1 VNEPQFSAREIRML
15 VGLADG
21 SLSAAERHAAER
33 ELLDRP
39 EAEAAL
45 ERQRRALTA
54 IRAARPS
61 APPELRRLIEAEL
74 EREPRRPFL
83 RMPRLGL
90 RHTAVAGVVAAVALG
105 LLMVLL
111 PLGPAQA
118 PALSEVAALAERG
131 IDAPA
136 PDADPER
143 RGFLAG
149 EADGIPY
156 PDWSDR
162 FGWTADGARVDE
174 LADRRAETVFYEHDG
189 HHIGYTIIDGD
200 ALEPPGD
207 ARRTVRNG
215 VELYAYKDGPRDVV
229 TFEREGRTCVLS
241 GEVLERETLLTLAAW
256 RPGLPGSHSQAHA

>member
-1 VNEPQFSAREIRML
+1 VSEPDFSAREIRML

-21 SLSAAERHAAER
+21 SLPAAERHAAER

-54 IRAARPS
+54 IRAARPN
-61 APPELRRLIEAEL
+61 APPELRRRIEGQL
-74 EREPRRPFL
+74 EREPRRPSVRL
-83 RMPRLGL
+83 PRLGL
-90 RHTAVAGVVAAVALG
+90 RHPAVAGVFAAVALG

-118 PALSEVAALAERG
+118 PAMSEVAALAERG
-131 IDAPA
+131 IVAPA
-136 PDADPER
+136 PAADPER
-143 RGFLAG
+143 GGFLAE

-156 PDWSDR
+156 PNWRDT

-174 LADRRAETVFYEHDG
+174 LAGRRAETVFYEHEG

-200 ALEPPGD
+200 ALEPPSG

-241 GEVLERETLLTLAAW
+241 GAVLRQETLLTLAAW
-256 RPGLPGSHSQAHA
+256 RPGLPGSHSDAHA